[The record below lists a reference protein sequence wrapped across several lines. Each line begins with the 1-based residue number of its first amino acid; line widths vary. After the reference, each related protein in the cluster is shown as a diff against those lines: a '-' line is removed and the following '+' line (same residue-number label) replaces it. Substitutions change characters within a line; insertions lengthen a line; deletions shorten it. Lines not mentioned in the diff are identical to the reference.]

1 MSSFLFISLSS
12 FCSKVVI
19 STILST
25 SSLIRPSASLIL
37 LSIPSSVCVFKILFI
52 YHFWLNWV
60 FAAVCGLSLVAA
72 SQGCSLV
79 AVHRL
84 LIAGAPLAA
93 ERGHQG
99 TQAQ

>member
-1 MSSFLFISLSS
+1 MTLSAVRILTVTDEVGSFLRRNAARNLE
-12 FCSKVVI
+12 
-19 STILST
+19 
-25 SSLIRPSASLIL
+25 RD
-37 LSIPSSVCVFKILFI
+37 VFKILFI

-93 ERGHQG
+93 ERGLQG